1 MTDSGELYTGMEA
14 DGELSSAMDTETRKR
29 LTNYL
34 NAAALS
40 ILRQFLA
47 GLMTPVGLVVNSAF
61 SENEIVRQNFSNSAY
76 HGAVVWSWQLAAMA
90 RGLKKQL
97 DRCSSSN
104 PQPIPDFCGFPV
116 VYNNVENAY
125 NSLWDVIEENKDYE
139 VHTHEVHAHEVY
151 TCKVHTHEMHES
163 NNAGSFV
170 PKCPTSRRTL
180 LRTMLSKRAITGPFS
195 CLNFASSS
203 NQRTAHDNRR
213 RF

>member
-1 MTDSGELYTGMEA
+1 MTDSGKLYTRIEA
-14 DGELSSAMDTETRKR
+14 DDDLSSAMDTRDQKR

-47 GLMTPVGLVVNSAF
+47 GLMTPVGLVVVNSAF
-61 SENEIVRQNFSNSAY
+61 SGNEIVRQNFSNSAY
-76 HGAVVWSWQLAAMA
+76 HGAVVWSRQLAAMA
-90 RGLKKQL
+90 RGLEKQL

-104 PQPIPDFCGFPV
+104 PQPIPDFCSFPV
-116 VYNNVENAY
+116 VYNNVKNAY
-125 NSLWDVIEENKDYE
+125 NSLWDVIEENKNYE
-139 VHTHEVHAHEVY
+139 VHTHEVY

-170 PKCPTSRRTL
+170 PKCPTSRCTL
-180 LRTMLSKRAITGPFS
+180 LRTMLSRRAISGLLS

-203 NQRTAHDNRR
+203 NHRTAHDNRR